1 VVINGGKIKI
11 EPLNNRSF
19 FISFKNFRHHYK
31 DKVHMDLHIISLMV
45 LIGEA
50 GKMFHAKVKANVL
63 KDVIDVTSPLV
74 NEVKFNISKDAISL
88 RAVDPAHVAMVD
100 LLLKKDAFEEYNA
113 EEIELGVDMDKF
125 GSIMRLASSNDVVS
139 LDFDQKQNRL
149 VIQIGNLIRR
159 MALID
164 TAGMPDPKMP
174 NLELPGKVVIK
185 ASELNQG
192 VKASESISDHLAL
205 TMKKDSFELFAE
217 GDTDTVNLTL
227 GKDMVLELT
236 SNGKL
241 KSLFSIDYF
250 SNMIKTV
257 KADEPVTIFLG
268 NDNPT
273 KVEFDVANNHGHV
286 TYLLAP
292 RIESE

>member
-1 VVINGGKIKI
+1 M
-11 EPLNNRSF
+11 
-19 FISFKNFRHHYK
+19 FR
-31 DKVHMDLHIISLMV
+31 
-45 LIGEA
+45 
-50 GKMFHAKVKANVL
+50 AKVKAHVL
-63 KDVIDVTSPLV
+63 KDLIEVTSPLV
-74 NEVKFNISKDAISL
+74 NEVKFNITTTDVSL

-100 LLLKKDAFEEYNA
+100 LNIKSDAFEEYTA
-113 EEIELGVDMDKF
+113 ETIELGIDMDKF
-125 GSIMRLASSNDVVS
+125 SNIMRLAGSDEIVT

-149 VIQIGNLIRR
+149 VITIGNLVRK

-174 NLELPGKVVIK
+174 TLDLPGKVVVT
-185 ASELNQG
+185 ASELTKG

-205 TMKKDSFELFAE
+205 TMKKDSFQLYAE
-217 GDTDTVNLTL
+217 GDTDTVDLTIPKDSL
-227 GKDMVLELT
+227 IEIAATGKI
-236 SNGKL
+236 

-250 SNMIKTV
+250 SNMIKPIR
-257 KADEPVTIFLG
+257 ANEAVTIFLG

-273 KVEFDVANNHGHV
+273 KLEFDVAQSNGHV